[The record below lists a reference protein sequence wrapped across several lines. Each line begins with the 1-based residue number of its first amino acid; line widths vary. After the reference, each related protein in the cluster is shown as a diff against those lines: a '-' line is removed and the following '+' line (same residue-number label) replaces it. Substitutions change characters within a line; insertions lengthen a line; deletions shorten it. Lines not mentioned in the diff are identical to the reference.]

1 MSGGVAAALL
11 IYIGIPSVFAFL
23 YLVIIPRAV
32 DRWCARRD
40 EYVAYVEHE
49 RAFYATRAAKDGG
62 VR

>member
-32 DRWCARRD
+32 DRWCERRD
-40 EYVAYVEHE
+40 DYVAYMAHE
-49 RAFYATRAAKDGG
+49 RAYYAARAARDGG
-62 VR
+62 V